1 MVLTFLS
8 GLIVIL
14 MEQLIL
20 DVTSKQLE
28 EKKVIRSN
36 QPGFINGK
44 SCLTNMVDFCDVVTS
59 WVDEERA
66 VNVAH
71 LNFSK
76 TFEATSHNMR
86 VWDRQE
92 DSEVD

>member
-71 LNFSK
+71 LDFSK